1 MDDGQEPA
9 SSWHKEAER
18 QVRDVLAGFRAEL
31 LDWSADED
39 LISSRML
46 DSLVFV
52 SVLIA
57 LEERSGREVD
67 PGQAPSA
74 ELRTIRGLAG
84 VFYGAQDHAKAVSG
98 S

>member
-1 MDDGQEPA
+1 M
-9 SSWHKEAER
+9 

-31 LDWSADED
+31 LDCPADED
-39 LISSRML
+39 LISSRQL
-46 DSLVFV
+46 DSLIFV

-67 PGQAPSA
+67 PGQAPSG

-84 VFYGAQDHAKAVSG
+84 VFYGPQASAKAVPG